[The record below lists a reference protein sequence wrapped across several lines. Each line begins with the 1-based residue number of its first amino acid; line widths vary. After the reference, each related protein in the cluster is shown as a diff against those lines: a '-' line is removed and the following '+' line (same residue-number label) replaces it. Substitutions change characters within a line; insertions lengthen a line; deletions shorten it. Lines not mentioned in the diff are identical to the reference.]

1 MTKVPSDRDALYS
14 GILSCFFQGLLSC
27 FSRSM
32 ASERQRRRRVPC
44 GMMRPSMNPWLPA
57 TKGLANLGAVLLGA
71 RLDLV
76 GVAHV
81 APEDD
86 LDRGWRCRG

>member
-1 MTKVPSDRDALYS
+1 
-14 GILSCFFQGLLSC
+14 
-27 FSRSM
+27 
-32 ASERQRRRRVPC
+32 
-44 GMMRPSMNPWLPA
+44 MMRPSMNPWLPA